1 MMAKQVISLCP
12 ACSACPAVTVYEEEV
27 HIGEEGNLV
36 KLSKEEWNLLVTS
49 ILRGELS
56 ELK

>member
-1 MMAKQVISLCP
+1 MEPKQIISLCP
-12 ACSACPAVTVYEEEV
+12 ACSACPVVTVYEEEV
-27 HIGEEGNLV
+27 HIGEERNVV
-36 KLSKEEWNLLVTS
+36 KLSKEEWNVLVVR